1 MGMCVRRPLVIA
13 SPETDIKTG
22 YKVSLCNDENR
33 RVKFLKRKPCWVGI
47 IIFLYIIFFRNIS
60 LK

>member
-22 YKVSLCNDENR
+22 YKVSLCNDEGYYWD
-33 RVKFLKRKPCWVGI
+33 VTFLLLMEQRK
-47 IIFLYIIFFRNIS
+47 
-60 LK
+60 K